1 MYILELRRGWPF
13 KTGFVQRSQD
23 SCLVRTDTSG
33 TYTMLGRRIQTL
45 LELSR
50 EIKLP
55 LLVGTVILVFLSIFT
70 KSQAS
75 SHFEAMN
82 SVHLSKSQMD
92 VRPSVQKRLRTM
104 AFSRVST
111 GDSDITSSCEMKDEP
126 AFQALQGKPA
136 FF

>member
-55 LLVGTVILVFLSIFT
+55 LLVGTVILVFLSVFT

-82 SVHLSKSQMD
+82 
-92 VRPSVQKRLRTM
+92 
-104 AFSRVST
+104 
-111 GDSDITSSCEMKDEP
+111 
-126 AFQALQGKPA
+126 
-136 FF
+136 